1 VGAGTEWIPPPE
13 FDVPD
18 VVGVGVGDAG
28 EDAELLGV
36 GAGEDG
42 ATDPFGL
49 CGAELLG

>member
-1 VGAGTEWIPPPE
+1 M
-13 FDVPD
+13 PD
-18 VVGVGVGDAG
+18 VVGVGD
-28 EDAELLGV
+28 EDAEALGV